1 MMLGVRRVMKIAVWI
16 MIVIHTRTITIAIVK
31 AMTTIMVV
39 TAIAMGV
46 IVNYILFNID
56 TTMLRIDT
64 ILKQQNITTQE
75 LASRM
80 DVSPQYVSEVV
91 NERKNITISSLS
103 RFAKALLYLLLHF
116 LMATRMTS

>member
-46 IVNYILFNID
+46 ICKLY
-56 TTMLRIDT
+56 T
-64 ILKQQNITTQE
+64 II
-75 LASRM
+75 
-80 DVSPQYVSEVV
+80 
-91 NERKNITISSLS
+91 I
-103 RFAKALLYLLLHF
+103 
-116 LMATRMTS
+116 